1 MLKILGRTNS
11 SNVQKV
17 LWACDELE
25 LSYQREDIG
34 GDFGGNQEPKYLA
47 MNPNG
52 LVPTMIDNGNV
63 LWESNAIIRYLCE
76 NHAPNLLLPED
87 PWQVALAQQWMDWQ
101 QTVLAPAIRPVFWGL
116 VRTPEDERNV
126 DEIAAGQTQTASAMT
141 ILDHHLSQNTFVA
154 GSSLS
159 LGDIPVGIMAYRWFQ
174 LDIERIELPHLARWY
189 QSLTDRKAYRDRAM
203 IGLS

>member
-34 GDFGGNQEPKYLA
+34 GDFGGTQESKYLA

-76 NHAPNLLLPED
+76 NHAPNLLLPEN

-159 LGDIPVGIMAYRWFQ
+159 LGDIPVGIMAYRWFE

-189 QSLTDRKAYRDRAM
+189 QSLADRKAYRDRAM

>member
-34 GDFGGNQEPKYLA
+34 GDFGGTQESKYLA
-47 MNPNG
+47 MNPNV

-76 NHAPNLLLPED
+76 IHAPNVLLPED

-126 DEIAAGQTQTASAMT
+126 DEMSAGQTQTASAMT
-141 ILDHHLSQNTFVA
+141 ILDHHLSQNTCVA
-154 GSSLS
+154 GPRMS

-189 QSLTDRKAYRDRAM
+189 QSLADRKAYRDRAM
-203 IGLS
+203 IGLT

>member
-34 GDFGGNQEPKYLA
+34 GDFGGTQESKYLA

-76 NHAPNLLLPED
+76 NHAPNVLLPED

-189 QSLTDRKAYRDRAM
+189 QSLADRKAYRDRAM

>member
-34 GDFGGNQEPKYLA
+34 GDFGGTQESKYLA

-76 NHAPNLLLPED
+76 NHAPNVLLPED

-126 DEIAAGQTQTASAMT
+126 EEIAAGQTQTASAMT

-159 LGDIPVGIMAYRWFQ
+159 FGDIPVGIMAYRWFQ

-189 QSLTDRKAYRDRAM
+189 QSLADRKAYRDRAM

>member
-34 GDFGGNQEPKYLA
+34 GDFGGTQESKYLA

-126 DEIAAGQTQTASAMT
+126 DEIAAGQAQTASAMT

-159 LGDIPVGIMAYRWFQ
+159 FGDIPVGIMAYRWFQ

-189 QSLTDRKAYRDRAM
+189 QSLADRKAYRDRAM

>member
-34 GDFGGNQEPKYLA
+34 GDFGGTQESKYLA

-76 NHAPNLLLPED
+76 IHAPNLLLPTD
-87 PWQVALAQQWMDWQ
+87 PWQIALAQQWMDWQ

-126 DEIAAGQTQTASAMT
+126 DEIAAGQAQTASAMT

-189 QSLTDRKAYRDRAM
+189 QSLADRKAYRDRAM

>member
-25 LSYQREDIG
+25 LLYQREDIG
-34 GDFGGNQEPKYLA
+34 GDFGGNQESKYLA

-189 QSLTDRKAYRDRAM
+189 QSLADRKAYRDRAM

>member
-34 GDFGGNQEPKYLA
+34 GDFGGTQESKYLA

-159 LGDIPVGIMAYRWFQ
+159 FGDIPVGIMAYRWFQ

-189 QSLTDRKAYRDRAM
+189 QSLADRKAYRDRAM
-203 IGLS
+203 IGLT

>member
-25 LSYQREDIG
+25 LWYQREDIG
-34 GDFGGNQEPKYLA
+34 GDFGGTQESKYLA

-52 LVPTMIDNGNV
+52 LVPTMIDNGIV

-141 ILDHHLSQNTFVA
+141 ILDHHLSQNAFVA

-174 LDIERIELPHLARWY
+174 LDIERIELPHLVRWY
-189 QSLTDRKAYRDRAM
+189 QSLADRKAYRDRAM

>member
-34 GDFGGNQEPKYLA
+34 GDFGGTQESKYLA

-174 LDIERIELPHLARWY
+174 LDIERIELPHLVRWY
-189 QSLTDRKAYRDRAM
+189 QSLADRKAYRDRAM

>member
-34 GDFGGNQEPKYLA
+34 GDFGGTQESKYLA

-76 NHAPNLLLPED
+76 NHAPNVLLPED

-159 LGDIPVGIMAYRWFQ
+159 FGDIPVGIMAYRWFQ

-189 QSLTDRKAYRDRAM
+189 QSLADRKAYRDRAM
-203 IGLS
+203 IGLT

>member
-87 PWQVALAQQWMDWQ
+87 PWQVALAQQWMYWQ
-101 QTVLAPAIRPVFWGL
+101 HTVLAPAIRPVFWGL

-174 LDIERIELPHLARWY
+174 LDIERIELPHLVRWY
-189 QSLTDRKAYRDRAM
+189 QSLADRKAYRDRAM

>member
-34 GDFGGNQEPKYLA
+34 GDFGGTQESKYLA

-76 NHAPNLLLPED
+76 NHAPNVLLPED

-141 ILDHHLSQNTFVA
+141 ILDHHLSQNAFVA

-189 QSLTDRKAYRDRAM
+189 QSLADRKAYRDRAM

>member
-1 MLKILGRTNS
+1 MLRILGRTNS

-126 DEIAAGQTQTASAMT
+126 DEIAAGQAQTASAMT
-141 ILDHHLSQNTFVA
+141 ILDHHLSQNAFVA

-174 LDIERIELPHLARWY
+174 LDIERIELPHLVRWY
-189 QSLTDRKAYRDRAM
+189 QSLADRKAYCDRAM

>member
-34 GDFGGNQEPKYLA
+34 GDFGGNQELTYLA

-76 NHAPNLLLPED
+76 SRAPNVLLPKD
-87 PWQVALAQQWMDWQ
+87 PWQVALAQQWMD
-101 QTVLAPAIRPVFWGL
+101 
-116 VRTPEDERNV
+116 
-126 DEIAAGQTQTASAMT
+126 
-141 ILDHHLSQNTFVA
+141 
-154 GSSLS
+154 
-159 LGDIPVGIMAYRWFQ
+159 
-174 LDIERIELPHLARWY
+174 
-189 QSLTDRKAYRDRAM
+189 
-203 IGLS
+203 

>member
-126 DEIAAGQTQTASAMT
+126 DEIAAGQAQTASAMT
-141 ILDHHLSQNTFVA
+141 ILDHHLSQNAFVA

-174 LDIERIELPHLARWY
+174 LDIERIELPHLVRWY
-189 QSLTDRKAYRDRAM
+189 QSLADRKAYRDRAM
-203 IGLS
+203 IGLT

>member
-34 GDFGGNQEPKYLA
+34 GDFGGTQESKYLA

-63 LWESNAIIRYLCE
+63 LWESNAIIRYLSE
-76 NHAPNLLLPED
+76 NHAPNVLLPED

-189 QSLTDRKAYRDRAM
+189 QSLADRKAYRDRAM
-203 IGLS
+203 IGLT

>member
-34 GDFGGNQEPKYLA
+34 GDFGGTQESKYLA

-76 NHAPNLLLPED
+76 IHAPNVLLPTD
-87 PWQVALAQQWMDWQ
+87 PWQIALAQQWMDWQ

-189 QSLTDRKAYRDRAM
+189 QSLADRKAYRDRAM

>member
-34 GDFGGNQEPKYLA
+34 GDFGGTQESKYLA

-76 NHAPNLLLPED
+76 NHAPNVLLPED

-126 DEIAAGQTQTASAMT
+126 EEIAAGQTQTASAMT

-189 QSLTDRKAYRDRAM
+189 QSLADRKAYRDRAM

>member
-34 GDFGGNQEPKYLA
+34 GDFGGNQKPKYLA

-126 DEIAAGQTQTASAMT
+126 EEIAAGQAQTASAMT

-159 LGDIPVGIMAYRWFQ
+159 FGDIPVGIMAYRWFE

-189 QSLTDRKAYRDRAM
+189 QSLADRKAYRDRAM

>member
-76 NHAPNLLLPED
+76 IHAPNLLLPTD
-87 PWQVALAQQWMDWQ
+87 PWQIALAQQWMDWQ

-126 DEIAAGQTQTASAMT
+126 DEIAAGQAQTASAMT

-159 LGDIPVGIMAYRWFQ
+159 FGDIPVGIMAYRWFQ

-189 QSLTDRKAYRDRAM
+189 QSLADRKAYRDRAM
-203 IGLS
+203 IGLT

>member
-34 GDFGGNQEPKYLA
+34 GDFGGTQEPKYLA

-126 DEIAAGQTQTASAMT
+126 EEIAAGQTQTASAMT

-189 QSLTDRKAYRDRAM
+189 QSLADRKAYRDRAM

>member
-141 ILDHHLSQNTFVA
+141 ILDHHLSQNAFVA

-189 QSLTDRKAYRDRAM
+189 QSLADRKAYRDRAM

>member
-126 DEIAAGQTQTASAMT
+126 EEIAAGQTQTASAMT

-189 QSLTDRKAYRDRAM
+189 QSLADRKAYRDRAM

>member
-1 MLKILGRTNS
+1 MVKILGRTNS

-76 NHAPNLLLPED
+76 NHAPNVLLPED

-101 QTVLAPAIRPVFWGL
+101 QTVLAPAIRPVVWGL
-116 VRTPEDERNV
+116 VRTPEDERNI
-126 DEIAAGQTQTASAMT
+126 DELAAGQAQTASAMT

-189 QSLTDRKAYRDRAM
+189 QSLADRKAYRDRAM

>member
-76 NHAPNLLLPED
+76 IHAPNLLLPTN
-87 PWQVALAQQWMDWQ
+87 PWQIALAQQWMDWQ

-116 VRTPEDERNV
+116 VRTPEDERDV

-189 QSLTDRKAYRDRAM
+189 QSLADRKAYRDRAM
-203 IGLS
+203 IGLT

>member
-34 GDFGGNQEPKYLA
+34 GDFGGTQESKYLA

-76 NHAPNLLLPED
+76 NHAPNVLLPED

-126 DEIAAGQTQTASAMT
+126 GEIATGQAQTASAMT

-154 GSSLS
+154 GPRMSF
-159 LGDIPVGIMAYRWFQ
+159 GDIPVGIMAYRWFQ

-189 QSLTDRKAYRDRAM
+189 QSLADRKAYRDRAM

>member
-34 GDFGGNQEPKYLA
+34 GDFGGTQESKYLA

-126 DEIAAGQTQTASAMT
+126 DEIAAGQAQTASAMT
-141 ILDHHLSQNTFVA
+141 ILDHHLSQNAFVA

-189 QSLTDRKAYRDRAM
+189 QSLADRKAYRDRAM

>member
-76 NHAPNLLLPED
+76 IHAPNLLLPTN
-87 PWQVALAQQWMDWQ
+87 PWQIALAQQWMDWQ

-189 QSLTDRKAYRDRAM
+189 QSLADRKAYRDRAM

>member
-34 GDFGGNQEPKYLA
+34 GDFGGTQESKYLA

-52 LVPTMIDNGNV
+52 LVQTMIDNGNV

-126 DEIAAGQTQTASAMT
+126 DEIAAGQTQTASAMA

-154 GSSLS
+154 GASLS
-159 LGDIPVGIMAYRWFQ
+159 FGDIPVGIMAYRWFQ

-189 QSLTDRKAYRDRAM
+189 QSLADRKAYRDRAM

>member
-189 QSLTDRKAYRDRAM
+189 QSLADRKAYRDRAM

>member
-34 GDFGGNQEPKYLA
+34 GDFGGTQESKYLA

-76 NHAPNLLLPED
+76 NHAPNVLLPED

-154 GSSLS
+154 GSRMSF
-159 LGDIPVGIMAYRWFQ
+159 GDIPVGIMAYRWFQ

-189 QSLTDRKAYRDRAM
+189 QSLADRKAYRDRAM

>member
-34 GDFGGNQEPKYLA
+34 GDFGGTQESKYLA

-76 NHAPNLLLPED
+76 NHAPNVLLPED

-141 ILDHHLSQNTFVA
+141 ILDHHLSQNAFVA

-159 LGDIPVGIMAYRWFQ
+159 FGDIPVGIMAYRWFQ

-189 QSLTDRKAYRDRAM
+189 QSLADRKAYRDRAM

>member
-34 GDFGGNQEPKYLA
+34 GDFGGNQESKYLA

-126 DEIAAGQTQTASAMT
+126 EEIAAGQTQTASAMT

-159 LGDIPVGIMAYRWFQ
+159 FGDIPVGIMAYRWFE

-189 QSLTDRKAYRDRAM
+189 QSLADRKAYRDRAM
-203 IGLS
+203 IGLT

>member
-63 LWESNAIIRYLCE
+63 LWESNAIIRYLCDI
-76 NHAPNLLLPED
+76 HAPNLLLPTD
-87 PWQVALAQQWMDWQ
+87 PWQIALAQQWMDWQ

-126 DEIAAGQTQTASAMT
+126 DEIAAGQAQTASAMT
-141 ILDHHLSQNTFVA
+141 ILDHHLSKNTFVA

-189 QSLTDRKAYRDRAM
+189 QSLADRKAYRDRAM

>member
-76 NHAPNLLLPED
+76 NHAPNVLLPED

-159 LGDIPVGIMAYRWFQ
+159 FGDIPVGIMAYRWFQ

-189 QSLTDRKAYRDRAM
+189 QSLADRKAYRDRAM

>member
-76 NHAPNLLLPED
+76 IHAPNLLLPTN
-87 PWQVALAQQWMDWQ
+87 PWQIALAQQWMDWQ

-126 DEIAAGQTQTASAMT
+126 DEIAAGQAQTASAMT

-189 QSLTDRKAYRDRAM
+189 QSLADRKAYRDRAM